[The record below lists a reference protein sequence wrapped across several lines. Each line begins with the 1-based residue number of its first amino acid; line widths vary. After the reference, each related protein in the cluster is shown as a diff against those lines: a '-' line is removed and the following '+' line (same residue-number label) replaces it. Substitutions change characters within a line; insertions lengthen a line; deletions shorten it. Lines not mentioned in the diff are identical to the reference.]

1 MRGYATK
8 TFQATDVARHSRAV
22 LDSGRAGG
30 ALIRDKDGVAL
41 LLVPAELVA
50 RGDQLTDLAADYL
63 RLLRAVA
70 APGADVAAYGG
81 FAWAAVFDLDDQ
93 RDFAA
98 QLGGPLL
105 IALSGGPTGPVQD
118 LIDDWRVTAETWAD
132 EALRADLLE
141 PVEVPLSDVAL

>member
-1 MRGYATK
+1 MRGYTTK
-8 TFQATDVARHSRAV
+8 TYQATDVARHSRDV

-41 LLVPAELVA
+41 LLVPAEVVA
-50 RGDQLTDLAADYL
+50 RSEELTELAADYL

-81 FAWAAVFDLDDQ
+81 FGWAAVFEVDDQ

-105 IALSGGPTGPVQD
+105 IALSGGPTVPVRD
-118 LIDDWRVTAETWAD
+118 LIEDWRMTADTWAD
-132 EALRADLLE
+132 ETLRAELLE
-141 PVEVPLSDVAL
+141 PAEAPLHDVAL

>member
-1 MRGYATK
+1 MRGDTTK
-8 TFQATDVARHSRAV
+8 TYQATDVARRSREV

-41 LLVPAELVA
+41 LLVPAEEAA
-50 RGDQLTDLAADYL
+50 RRDELADLAADYL

-70 APGADVAAYGG
+70 VSGADVATYGG
-81 FAWAAVFDLDDQ
+81 FGWVAVFNLDDQ

-105 IALSGGPTGPVQD
+105 VALSGGPTGPVRD
-118 LIDDWRVTAETWAD
+118 LIEDWRVTAETWAD

-141 PVEVPLSDVAL
+141 PSDSPLSDVAL